1 MTTTYTYRM
10 PWGEVLKIRAD
21 LSQASAPIQIEGD
34 EDEWTTT
41 QYQTA
46 DARHRE
52 QDMLRLV
59 IESLGRDWYGY
70 EDGDLDAAIDGAKR
84 A

>member
-1 MTTTYTYRM
+1 MAIYTYRM
-10 PWGEVLKIRAD
+10 PWGEILKIKAD

-34 EDEWTTT
+34 EGEWTTT

-52 QDMLRLV
+52 QDMLRLAV
-59 IESLGRDWYGY
+59 ECLGPDWYGHG
-70 EDGDLDAAIDGAKR
+70 DGDFEAALNGAKR
-84 A
+84 L